1 MPLVGEEVEDGKIL
15 LLHPL
20 MEDQV
25 GVEQTGL
32 QLLQAALG
40 LSRLSPEI
48 QELLDLEIMA
58 TPRLLLR
65 MLAAVVAAQ
74 DPQGGW
80 PDLEIWMAERDAT
93 IPHFLEP
100 LSVTRGGLLVVE
112 GQETT
117 ETRVIIQLTQGLAT
131 AERAKKVVQ
140 EEVLWR

>member
-74 DPQGGW
+74 DPQGG
-80 PDLEIWMAERDAT
+80 
-93 IPHFLEP
+93 
-100 LSVTRGGLLVVE
+100 
-112 GQETT
+112 
-117 ETRVIIQLTQGLAT
+117 
-131 AERAKKVVQ
+131 
-140 EEVLWR
+140 